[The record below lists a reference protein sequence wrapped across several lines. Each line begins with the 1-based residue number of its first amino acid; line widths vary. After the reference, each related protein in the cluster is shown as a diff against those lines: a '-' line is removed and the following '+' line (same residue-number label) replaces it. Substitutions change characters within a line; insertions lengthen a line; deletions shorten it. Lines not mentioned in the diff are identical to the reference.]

1 MNDSDSVKKLIMD
14 SACKVALDEHLDEVN
29 FNLKPQEHS
38 YRDCMTVIFGKGRK
52 RISTIFM
59 MDEFLD
65 MKSDLYPIAISS
77 YLRENVDRSS
87 RSCGCYFIVCV
98 WSAKLSEPSFRS

>member
-38 YRDCMTVIFGKGRK
+38 YRDCMTEV
-52 RISTIFM
+52 
-59 MDEFLD
+59 
-65 MKSDLYPIAISS
+65 
-77 YLRENVDRSS
+77 YL
-87 RSCGCYFIVCV
+87 
-98 WSAKLSEPSFRS
+98 L

>member
-1 MNDSDSVKKLIMD
+1 
-14 SACKVALDEHLDEVN
+14 
-29 FNLKPQEHS
+29 
-38 YRDCMTVIFGKGRK
+38 MTVIFGKGRK

-77 YLRENVDRSS
+77 YLREMV
-87 RSCGCYFIVCV
+87 Y
-98 WSAKLSEPSFRS
+98 KLNEKEKQVLENY

>member
-59 MDEFLD
+59 ICTLLFLR
-65 MKSDLYPIAISS
+65 IQN
-77 YLRENVDRSS
+77 R
-87 RSCGCYFIVCV
+87 
-98 WSAKLSEPSFRS
+98 

>member
-38 YRDCMTVIFGKGRK
+38 YR
-52 RISTIFM
+52 
-59 MDEFLD
+59 
-65 MKSDLYPIAISS
+65 LYDSN
-77 YLRENVDRSS
+77 LRERAEKNQYHLHDGRV
-87 RSCGCYFIVCV
+87 
-98 WSAKLSEPSFRS
+98 FRHEI